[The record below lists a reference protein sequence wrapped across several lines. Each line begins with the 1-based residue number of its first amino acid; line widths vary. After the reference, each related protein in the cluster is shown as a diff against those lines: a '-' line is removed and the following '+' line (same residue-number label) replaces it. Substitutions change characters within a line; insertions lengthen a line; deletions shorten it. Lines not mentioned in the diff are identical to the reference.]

1 MVPIKLAQYA
11 DKEGTL
17 HFVQYKDETHLFVD
31 ISDDTAESSQ
41 LRNWIRTGNTV
52 DEYAP
57 IISGGIVPV
66 ATIMWFCSQRP
77 PEGYLLCDGS
87 AVGRVQYS
95 QLFRAVGETY
105 GSGNGV
111 STFNLP
117 SLVGRFCRGW
127 GEGDPLDPNR
137 QFGSYQDDAPGIHT
151 HLVPSFTHTH
161 TINDPGHIHG
171 VTDPGHV
178 HGMTDPGHNHT
189 VTDPGHQMFITT
201 PLTHQGWILA
211 YSNLNPGVIRMD
223 NPSGWWK
230 ISNYV
235 LSTEIANLEVL
246 PSTANVR
253 LSKAQSNVTTNNAV
267 TGISINT
274 AQTNIPFTDN
284 AGEGETRPDNVA
296 LLPVIRY

>member
-1 MVPIKLAQYA
+1 
-11 DKEGTL
+11 
-17 HFVQYKDETHLFVD
+17 
-31 ISDDTAESSQ
+31 
-41 LRNWIRTGNTV
+41 
-52 DEYAP
+52 
-57 IISGGIVPV
+57 
-66 ATIMWFCSQRP
+66 
-77 PEGYLLCDGS
+77 
-87 AVGRVQYS
+87 
-95 QLFRAVGETY
+95 
-105 GSGNGV
+105 
-111 STFNLP
+111 
-117 SLVGRFCRGW
+117 
-127 GEGDPLDPNR
+127 
-137 QFGSYQDDAPGIHT
+137 
-151 HLVPSFTHTH
+151 
-161 TINDPGHIHG
+161 
-171 VTDPGHV
+171 
-178 HGMTDPGHNHT
+178 
-189 VTDPGHQMFITT
+189 MFITT